1 MAKEME
7 LILDRASVR
16 TALDDLNGIRR
27 RPVQFRHEPGIE
39 AAELKFTRDGFTVL
53 VDTADPLAEHSVV
66 HELCHAIMFE
76 EGYPLAV
83 YPALDGFP
91 VHVAD
96 QMSSFLTNQ
105 FHHCDV
111 FRRMQHYGL
120 DMAPYYERWDTI
132 AAGDFANYTQDK
144 PDNAL
149 RHLHVWLVY
158 PWFFMGRVGE
168 KYLVRYAEY
177 DPVVYDLA
185 HRTFERN
192 GGLEGFSTAERGRN
206 TYETMRKVIL
216 DFCTEPAYQNDDGV
230 VLTLHIRLMTLDDYL
245 AGRPTGQWGSTGSVP
260 TQP

>member
-1 MAKEME
+1 MA
-7 LILDRASVR
+7 LILERASVR
-16 TALDDLNGIRR
+16 TALDDLNRIRR
-27 RPVQFRHEPGIE
+27 RPLEFRHEPGIE
-39 AAELKFTRDGFTVL
+39 AAELSFTRDDFTVL

-83 YPALDGFP
+83 YPPLDGFP

-120 DMAPYYERWDTI
+120 DLTRYYERWD
-132 AAGDFANYTQDK
+132 ALVARDFANYTQNK
-144 PDNAL
+144 PDNTL

-158 PWFFMGRVGE
+158 PWFFMGWVGE
-168 KYLVRYAEY
+168 KYLSWYADY
-177 DPVVYDLA
+177 DPVVYNLA
-185 HRTFERN
+185 RQTFEKN

-206 TYETMRKVIL
+206 TYETVRKAIL
-216 DFCTEPAYQNDDGV
+216 DFCTDPPYLNDEGAI
-230 VLTLHIRLMTLDDYL
+230 LTLHIRLLSIDEYL
-245 AGRPTGQWGSTGSVP
+245 TGR
-260 TQP
+260 